1 MAEITSTVTLD
12 ELKQILILLK
22 QMIAQNMLLL
32 EEIKKQIK
40 AQTG

>member
-1 MAEITSTVTLD
+1 MPDVTLE

-22 QMIAQNMLLL
+22 QMIAANKELL

-40 AQTG
+40 AQIG